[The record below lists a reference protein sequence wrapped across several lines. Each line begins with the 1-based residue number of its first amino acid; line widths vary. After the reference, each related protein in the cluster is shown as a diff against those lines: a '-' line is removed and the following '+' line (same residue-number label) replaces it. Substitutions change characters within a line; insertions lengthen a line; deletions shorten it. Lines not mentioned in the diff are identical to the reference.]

1 MKVLLISLLLTLS
14 FNALANV
21 IIYRWV
27 DENNV
32 VHFSQNQP
40 NAGDYTELTMNNTQ
54 LTHSKEKD
62 KPSKNVND
70 SLVKLDP
77 KEDGVSENLTN
88 DTTERCNEAK
98 KNLTTLTDFNRI
110 RFVNSKGETQILNE
124 AEQKEQITINKERVN
139 LYCKSSSA
147 N

>member
-1 MKVLLISLLLTLS
+1 MKVLLTSLLLTLS

-40 NAGDYTELTMNNTQ
+40 SAGDYTELSMENTK
-54 LTHSKEKD
+54 LTNSGKND
-62 KPSKNVND
+62 KPSKNIDN

-77 KEDGVSENLTN
+77 KEDGISENLTN
-88 DTTERCNEAK
+88 DTTERCDEAK
-98 KNLTTLTDFNRI
+98 KNLATLTDFNRI

-147 N
+147 K

>member
-40 NAGDYTELTMNNTQ
+40 NSGDYTELSMDNSKLTNSGKNDKSSNNI
-54 LTHSKEKD
+54 D
-62 KPSKNVND
+62 N
-70 SLVKLDP
+70 SLVKLDK
-77 KEDGVSENLTN
+77 KEDGISKNLTN
-88 DTTERCNEAK
+88 DSTERCNEAK
-98 KNLTTLTDFNRI
+98 KNLATLTDFNQI

-124 AEQKEQITINKERVN
+124 EEQKEQVTINKERVN
-139 LYCKSSSA
+139 LYCKSSA
-147 N
+147 K